1 MSSHCMVN
9 QFGRISRSHYIAST
23 CPPTAYARLKKW
35 TWGESQSES
44 TSLLQYPPLQFSS
57 LFLQHFFFNLVIYTY
72 IRPQVIID
80 FAWAQTF
87 QYLFPPSCTYSLL
100 TTLWVKHGPKC
111 RPVNCGSWG
120 SSSDICP
127 DTAQEHNVFSLKWNT
142 ELSTCKRE
150 ELMISTYY
158 YLNKPFKE
166 IFTSQSESVFSC
178 SRPPGRIFSPFPS
191 PCSISLQLW
200 QEPGKGKRTW
210 VVIEAFLIY
219 FSLC

>member
-1 MSSHCMVN
+1 MSSHCTVN

-23 CPPTAYARLKKW
+23 CPQTPYARLKKW
-35 TWGESQSES
+35 TWSESQSES
-44 TSLLQYPPLQFSS
+44 TSSLQYPPLQFSS
-57 LFLQHFFFNLVIYTY
+57 LFLQHFFFNLLIYTY
-72 IRPQVIID
+72 IGPQAIID

-87 QYLFPPSCTYSLL
+87 QYIFPPSCTYSLL

-127 DTAQEHNVFSLKWNT
+127 DTAHEHNIFSLKWNT

-158 YLNKPFKE
+158 YLNKLSRKSSPLKVKVSFHAVGHLEGFSGPFHCLAQYHYNSDK
-166 IFTSQSESVFSC
+166 SQVRE
-178 SRPPGRIFSPFPS
+178 R
-191 PCSISLQLW
+191 
-200 QEPGKGKRTW
+200 EPGLW
-210 VVIEAFLIY
+210 
-219 FSLC
+219 